1 MKNSQETLNRNLQ
14 ITTKS
19 ETFFVSDS
27 LKDLVSPEDL
37 SEKSKILEETE
48 VPKFDFVS
56 YSKEKSC
63 LILKVGE
70 TTGETILKNWNN
82 PDFSLKVSLWGKV
95 FDLSTDTLEIL
106 REKNFYYITLR
117 VRSIL

>member
-1 MKNSQETLNRNLQ
+1 MNNSKEILNQSLRD
-14 ITTKS
+14 TTKS

-27 LKDLVSPEDL
+27 LKDLISPEDL
-37 SEKSKILEETE
+37 SEKSKKSEEVE
-48 VPKFDFVS
+48 NPKFDFVS

-63 LILKVGE
+63 LILKAGE
-70 TTGETILKNWNN
+70 STGEFILKNWDN
-82 PDFSLKVSLWGKV
+82 PDFSLKVCLWGKV
-95 FDLSTDTLEIL
+95 FDLSNETLEIL